1 VPAGSAGKGIL
12 RNAGVVGIG
21 TLASRIA
28 GLARDQVTA
37 YCFGAGPAADAFFVA
52 FRIPNLLRR
61 LLAEGA
67 LTPAFVPVFT
77 ERLVSGGTGSAG
89 ELFRGVFT
97 LMAGALAAVTVLG
110 VVFAP
115 EIVRLIAPGFGEI
128 PGQLELTVLLARILF
143 PYILLMALTAL
154 AMGVLNSLGRFNIPA
169 LGPVMLN
176 ICMILGAA
184 VLSPRMD
191 TPVLGLAI
199 GALAGG
205 VAQLAIQLPGI
216 VRAGVALGFANPFRD
231 PEVRRVFALM
241 APMALGAAAYQ
252 ISVFVNTQLASFL
265 REGSVS
271 WLYYADRL
279 VQFPLGVFSL
289 ALATAV
295 LPAMSRVAAV
305 GDRTAFRAIFRRSLA
320 FQFFITLPA
329 AAGLAVMSVPLTSV
343 LFERGSFDAEST
355 LMSARALAAYAA
367 GLPFISGA
375 SLAARAFYSMKN
387 TRTPAKVAALSVAAG
402 LAASLVLMGPF
413 GHVGLA
419 LASSFASLVNFI
431 WLAALLRRS
440 GDLEIGPFV
449 LDTLKSTAMALAMA
463 AALWPLYGGGLFPEA
478 PTALLVAAGLFAGP
492 ALYFLMAHLAGSE
505 GFGPLKEIAVGLAG
519 RFAGR
524 RGKDAGKKTGA
535 REAGTDK
542 ASAERSGNPDAG
554 AGSAEGAGNPRT
566 GAGNRETQEARGA
579 AGNETS
585 GAPGAAGPESG
596 ALPDGKWIPPGK
608 SGDR

>member
-1 VPAGSAGKGIL
+1 
-12 RNAGVVGIG
+12 VVGIG

-61 LLAEGA
+61 LVAEGA

-77 ERLVSGGTGSAG
+77 ERLVSGGTRSAG
-89 ELFRGVFT
+89 ELFRGVFSM
-97 LMAGALAAVTVLG
+97 MAAALAAVTALG

-115 EIVRLIAPGFGEI
+115 EIVRLIAPGFAEI

-143 PYILLMALTAL
+143 PYILLMTLTAL

-184 VLSPRMD
+184 MLSPRLE

-231 PEVRRVFALM
+231 PEVRRVLVLM

-295 LPAMSRVAAV
+295 LPAMSREAAV

-329 AAGLAVMSVPLTSV
+329 AAGLAVMSVPLTAL
-343 LFERGSFDAEST
+343 LFERGSFDAESS
-355 LMSARALAAYAA
+355 LMSARALAAYAL

-375 SLAARAFYSMKN
+375 SLAARAFYSLKN
-387 TRTPAKVAALSVAAG
+387 TATPAKVAALSVATG
-402 LAASLVLMGPF
+402 LGASLILMGPL

-419 LASSFASLVNFI
+419 LASSIASMVNFV
-431 WLAALLRRS
+431 WLAVLLRRA
-440 GDLEIGPFV
+440 GDLELGPFV
-449 LDTLKSTAMALAMA
+449 LDTLKSAMMALAMA
-463 AALWPLYGGGLFPEA
+463 AALWPLYAGGMFPGV
-478 PTALLVAAGLFAGP
+478 PGALLVVAGLAAGP
-492 ALYFLMAHLAGSE
+492 AIYFLLAHLLGSE
-505 GFGPLKEIAVGLAG
+505 GFGPLRELAG
-519 RFAGR
+519 KLSGR
-524 RGKDAGKKTGA
+524 LRG
-535 REAGTDK
+535 REG
-542 ASAERSGNPDAG
+542 
-554 AGSAEGAGNPRT
+554 
-566 GAGNRETQEARGA
+566 RG
-579 AGNETS
+579 
-585 GAPGAAGPESG
+585 
-596 ALPDGKWIPPGK
+596 
-608 SGDR
+608 